1 MERKAVF
8 LDANILYSWNLTH
21 LFMFFCDTGVGL
33 LEPYW
38 SEVVISEAIKNIQ
51 DKKGFDDSIRFAEM
65 NKAYAHANVTGYE
78 GLGDIQGVDAKD
90 QPVAKAAIHNHC
102 DFLVTNNLKHF
113 KKAVELQDK
122 PKALTADSML
132 TALVKKYP
140 EKSVKA
146 TALAWWHKR
155 NAGTFEEYLSYSADK
170 LELANFDKA
179 IRGFIAK
186 SGKTAEEIK
195 DDMLSDEVKRY

>member
-1 MERKAVF
+1 MERRTVF

-51 DKKGFDDSIRFAEM
+51 DKKGFDDTARFAEM
-65 NKAYAHANVTGYE
+65 NKAYPHANVTGYE
-78 GLGDIQGVDAKD
+78 GLGDIKGVDVKD
-90 QPVAKAAIHNHC
+90 QSVAKAAIHNDC

-132 TALVKKYP
+132 TALVKNYP
-140 EKSVKA
+140 EESVKA

-155 NAGTFEEYLSYSADK
+155 NAGTFEEYLLFSSEG
-170 LELANFDKA
+170 LELPNFVKA
-179 IRGFIAK
+179 IRDFIAK
-186 SGKTAEEIK
+186 SGKTAEKVK
-195 DDMLSDEVKRY
+195 DDALAGEKRRY